1 MTQQQALIARLDAL
15 ESRLKALVGAY
26 SELVVANEQLV
37 QQNQS
42 LRAVVESCR
51 AELAQAAQQPPAERQ
66 LALVGEEERESTKQL
81 IDEYIRRIDH
91 CIGQL
96 SHQL

>member
-1 MTQQQALIARLDAL
+1 MTQQQALIAKLDAL
-15 ESRLKALVGAY
+15 ESRLKALVRAY
-26 SELVVANEQLV
+26 SELVMVNEQLV

-51 AELAQAAQQPPAERQ
+51 AELAQATQQPTERQ
-66 LALVGEEERESTKQL
+66 LALAGEEERESTRQL